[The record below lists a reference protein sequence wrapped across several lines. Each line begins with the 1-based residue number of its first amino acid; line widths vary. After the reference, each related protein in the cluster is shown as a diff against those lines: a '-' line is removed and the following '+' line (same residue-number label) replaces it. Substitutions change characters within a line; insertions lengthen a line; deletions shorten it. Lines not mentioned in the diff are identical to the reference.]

1 MKISKSFPDYYNL
14 AYSIKSWK
22 EKLQFQKCN
31 EGENLRKLFLLNT
44 DDEKNGNLLI
54 DIVI

>member
-1 MKISKSFPDYYNL
+1 MVFT
-14 AYSIKSWK
+14 WK

-44 DDEKNGNLLI
+44 DDEKNGSFLS